1 MLKKSIA
8 LTVLLMMACGLMAQG
23 VNRQYKDVDG
33 DGLPE
38 VILENEYLQVIVMT
52 GEMPK
57 VIPDPV
63 ELPDGRKVPYKY
75 GERFARGGWIYNM
88 IFKPTN
94 RKWFINDITQGEHRH
109 GIPEEFE
116 ITERMREVEPGFYEA
131 MKPSVGTGIGP
142 GLCFRNTLKDMKIPA
157 WGMKEEIFDNGEWK
171 AVGKDATAPAKGWRL
186 TFTHV
191 IDTNLGYGCAYTKVM
206 TLMDGESVLRTHR
219 ELANTGEK
227 KFSTS
232 FYTHGFFSQGQ
243 KNGLLD
249 KNCWS
254 VIPLCPPNVKGS
266 PFPKDLIDVERS
278 FIHATRP
285 AYYWGA
291 KSYDEVGGNWHA
303 CGNDF
308 SKDVF
313 LTYVDRK
320 PEFFRMWNCDMTYSY
335 EPFMVFDIKGGEKVA
350 WNTNR
355 GVGNGLTSVKACGE
369 GGMLDWKVNL
379 NEKGAKIMTVR
390 FLPFK
395 AMKGDLSLYGTI
407 SANGRR
413 QTFSCSMNEDEIS
426 PVKPGTFTIELMDKI
441 KDAEIVEMHIYVA
454 SDDNLNEI
462 LASADGH
469 YRLYMG
475 NDSRT
480 RWENH
485 LDKEVKGVVL
495 AETSKDD
502 DGNWKYNM
510 STKFA
515 KDYLAGAG
523 IEMSLSSAM
532 EDGSELD
539 WANLKLVILASRRIN
554 IKMLR
559 KLEEFARQGGAV
571 IVTGMIDFRQF
582 ELSDLLPIK
591 FIYGESNTYALNP
604 RDGTLEFMVQDDY
617 RFQLKAV
624 GEHEITKGLP
634 WYPESYQSVGALQ
647 RVVPKDDA
655 QVVLN
660 FVSGPGMSDAGSEFP
675 ALVLGKY
682 GKGKVAYFGSPI
694 AWGGHQSNCMWGR
707 LGEYHQ
713 KFFVQMALWAI
724 GK

>member
-1 MLKKSIA
+1 
-8 LTVLLMMACGLMAQG
+8 
-23 VNRQYKDVDG
+23 
-33 DGLPE
+33 
-38 VILENEYLQVIVMT
+38 
-52 GEMPK
+52 
-57 VIPDPV
+57 
-63 ELPDGRKVPYKY
+63 
-75 GERFARGGWIYNM
+75 
-88 IFKPTN
+88 
-94 RKWFINDITQGEHRH
+94 
-109 GIPEEFE
+109 
-116 ITERMREVEPGFYEA
+116 

-171 AVGKDATAPAKGWRL
+171 AVGKDATASAKGWRL

-335 EPFMVFDIKGGEKVA
+335 EPFMVFDLKGGKKVV

-355 GVGNGLTSVKACGE
+355 GVGNGLTSVKACGN
-369 GGMLDWKVNL
+369 GGMLDWDVTL
-379 NEKGAKIMTVR
+379 NEKGKKVLNIR

-395 AMKGDLSLYGTI
+395 AIKSGLTFHGTI
-407 SANGRR
+407 TVGPTT
-413 QTFSCSMNEDEIS
+413 QTFDSTMKSGEVS
-426 PVKPGTFTIELMDKI
+426 PTQPWIFPLELSPAI
-441 KDAEIVEMHIYVA
+441 ATAEMAEMHLYVSEEGQSA
-454 SDDNLNEI
+454 GNLAN
-462 LASADGH
+462 ADGR
-469 YRLYMG
+469 YRLSMKP
-475 NDSRT
+475 RT
-480 RWENH
+480 AW
-485 LDKEVKGVVL
+485 DGDGKGAKGVIL
-495 AETSKDD
+495 SETSKDD
-502 DGNWKYNM
+502 DGAWKHNM

-515 KDYLAGAG
+515 QDYLAGAG

-532 EDGSELD
+532 EDGGELD

-554 IKMLR
+554 IKLLR
-559 KLEEFARQGGAV
+559 KLEDFAKQGGTV

-604 RDGTLEFMVQDDY
+604 RDGTLEFMTQDNY
-617 RFQLKAV
+617 RYQLKAV
-624 GEHEITKGLP
+624 GDHEITRGLP

-655 QVVLN
+655 QVILN
-660 FVSGPGMSDAGSEFP
+660 FVPGPGMSDAGNEFP
-675 ALVLGKY
+675 ALVLGTY

-713 KFFVQMALWAI
+713 KFFVQLALW
-724 GK
+724 GLKK

>member
-1 MLKKSIA
+1 
-8 LTVLLMMACGLMAQG
+8 
-23 VNRQYKDVDG
+23 
-33 DGLPE
+33 
-38 VILENEYLQVIVMT
+38 
-52 GEMPK
+52 
-57 VIPDPV
+57 
-63 ELPDGRKVPYKY
+63 
-75 GERFARGGWIYNM
+75 
-88 IFKPTN
+88 
-94 RKWFINDITQGEHRH
+94 
-109 GIPEEFE
+109 
-116 ITERMREVEPGFYEA
+116 

-232 FYTHGFFSQGQ
+232 FYTHGFFSQGE

-249 KNCWS
+249 GSCWS
-254 VIPLCPPNVKGS
+254 VIPLCPPTVKGS

-278 FIHATRP
+278 SIRVSRP

-291 KSYDEVGGNWHA
+291 KSRDEVGGNWHA
-303 CGNDF
+303 CGNMT
-308 SKDVF
+308 SRDVF
-313 LTYVDRK
+313 LTAVDRK

-355 GVGNGLTSVKACGE
+355 GVGNGLTSVKACGD
-369 GGMLDWKVNL
+369 GGMLDWIKTWKPNIGKNGERIDL
-379 NEKGAKIMTVR
+379 AYNPKLLTVR

-407 SANGRR
+407 SGNGIR
-413 QTFSCSMNEDEIS
+413 QTFSCSMNEEEIS
-426 PVKPGTFTIELMDKI
+426 PVKPGTFTIELAKGLE
-441 KDAEIVEMHIYVA
+441 DAEIVEMHIYVSA
-454 SDDNLNEI
+454 DNNLNEI
-462 LASADGH
+462 FASADGH

-475 NDSRT
+475 NDCRT
-480 RWENH
+480 RWENN
-485 LDKEVKGVVL
+485 LKQWEKGVIL
-495 AETSKDD
+495 AETGKDD
-502 DGNWKYNM
+502 DGNWKHNM

-515 KDYLAGAG
+515 TDYLRDTG
-523 IEMSLSSAM
+523 IQMSLSSAM
-532 EDGSELD
+532 EDGSEVD
-539 WANLKLVILASRRIN
+539 WANIKLIVLASRRIN
-554 IKMLR
+554 IKLLR

-617 RFQLKAV
+617 RYQLKAV
-624 GEHEITKGLP
+624 GKHEITKGLP

-647 RVVPKDDA
+647 RVVPKEDA

-660 FVSGPGMSDAGSEFP
+660 FTPGPGMSDAGSEFP

-724 GK
+724 K

>member
-1 MLKKSIA
+1 MLKKSFW
-8 LTVLLMMACGLMAQG
+8 MMAMWMMVCGLMAQG
-23 VNRQYKDVDG
+23 VSRQYKDVDG

-57 VIPDPV
+57 EIPEPV

-186 TFTHV
+186 TFTHA
-191 IDTNLGYGCAYTKVM
+191 IETNLGYGCAYTKVL

-243 KNGLLD
+243 TNGLLD
-249 KNCWS
+249 HSCWS

-278 FIHATRP
+278 SIHATRP

-335 EPFMVFDIKGGEKVA
+335 EPFMVFDIKGGKKVV

-369 GGMLDWKVNL
+369 GGMLDWDVTM
-379 NEKGAKIMTVR
+379 NEKGSKILNIR

-395 AMKGDLSLYGTI
+395 AFKGGLTFHGTI
-407 SANGRR
+407 SVGPTT
-413 QTFSCSMNEDEIS
+413 QTFDSVMKKGEIS
-426 PVKPGTFTIELMDKI
+426 PTQPWIFPLELSPAVAA
-441 KDAEIVEMHIYVA
+441 AEIAEMHLYVTEEGQSA
-454 SDDNLNEI
+454 GNLAN
-462 LASADGH
+462 ADGH
-469 YRLYMG
+469 YRMALK
-475 NDSRT
+475 SRT
-480 RWENH
+480 AWDGDGNGA
-485 LDKEVKGVVL
+485 KGVIL
-495 AETSKDD
+495 AETSKGD

-539 WANLKLVILASRRIN
+539 WANLKLLILASRRIN

-559 KLEEFARQGGAV
+559 KLEDFVRQGGAV

-647 RVVPKDDA
+647 RVVPKEDA

-694 AWGGHQSNCMWGR
+694 AWGGHQSNCTWGR

-713 KFFVQMALWAI
+713 KFFVQLALW
-724 GK
+724 GLKK

>member
-1 MLKKSIA
+1 MLKK
-8 LTVLLMMACGLMAQG
+8 LVVTMVLLATVCGLMAQG
-23 VNRQYKDVDG
+23 VSRQYKDVDG

-57 VIPDPV
+57 EIPEPV

-157 WGMKEEIFDNGEWK
+157 WGMKEEMFVDGEWK
-171 AVGKDATAPAKGWRL
+171 AADKATTAPAKGWRL

-191 IDTNLGYGCAYTKVM
+191 ISTDLGYGCAYTKVL

-227 KFSTS
+227 AFSTS

-243 KNGLLD
+243 TNGVLD
-249 KNCWS
+249 HNCWS
-254 VIPLCPPNVKGS
+254 VIPLCPPSVKDS
-266 PFPKDLIDVERS
+266 PFPKDLIDVERGI
-278 FIHATRP
+278 IHATRP

-291 KSYDEVGGNWHA
+291 KSYDEVGGNFHA
-303 CGNDF
+303 CGNDAT
-308 SKDVF
+308 KDVF
-313 LTYVDRK
+313 LTSVDRK

-335 EPFMVFDIKGGEKVA
+335 EPFMVFNIKGGKKVV

-355 GVGNGLTSVKACGE
+355 GVGNGLTSVKAYGD
-369 GGMLDWKVNL
+369 GGMLDWDVAL
-379 NEKGAKIMTVR
+379 NEKGTKVLNIR

-395 AMKGDLSLYGTI
+395 TIKTGLSFQGTITVGNTTQTIDSTMTGGEVSPLQPWVFPVDLSPEI
-407 SANGRR
+407 AN
-413 QTFSCSMNEDEIS
+413 
-426 PVKPGTFTIELMDKI
+426 
-441 KDAEIVEMHIYVA
+441 AEMAEMHLYVSEEGQSA
-454 SDDNLNEI
+454 GNLAN
-462 LASADGH
+462 ADGR
-469 YRLYMG
+469 YRLSMKP
-475 NDSRT
+475 RT
-480 RWENH
+480 AW
-485 LDKEVKGVVL
+485 DGDGKGAKGVIL
-495 AETSKDD
+495 SDTSKDD
-502 DGNWKYNM
+502 DGAWKHHM
-510 STKFA
+510 STQFA
-515 KDYLAGAG
+515 QDYLAGAG

-532 EDGSELD
+532 EDGGELD

-554 IKMLR
+554 IKLLR
-559 KLEEFARQGGAV
+559 KLEDFAKQGGTV

-604 RDGTLEFMVQDDY
+604 RDGTLEFMTQDNY
-617 RFQLKAV
+617 RYQLKAV
-624 GEHEITKGLP
+624 GDHEITRGLP

-655 QVVLN
+655 QVILN
-660 FVSGPGMSDAGSEFP
+660 FVPGPGMSDAGNEFP

-682 GKGKVAYFGSPI
+682 GQGKVAYFGSPI

-713 KFFVQMALWAI
+713 KFFVQLALW
-724 GK
+724 GLKK

>member
-1 MLKKSIA
+1 MLKKTIA

-23 VNRQYKDVDG
+23 VSRQYKDVDG

-57 VIPDPV
+57 EIPEPV

-88 IFKPTN
+88 VFKPTN

-116 ITERMREVEPGFYEA
+116 ITQRMREVEPGFYEA

-142 GLCFRNTLKDMKIPA
+142 GLCFRNTLKDMKIPT
-157 WGMKEEIFDNGEWK
+157 WGMKEEFLADGEWK
-171 AVGKDATAPAKGWRL
+171 VAAKDTTAPAKGWRL
-186 TFTHV
+186 TFTHA
-191 IDTNLGYGCAYTKVM
+191 IDTELGYGCAYTKTL
-206 TLMDGESVLRTHR
+206 TLMEGESVLRCRR

-227 KFSTS
+227 EFSTS
-232 FYTHGFFSQGQ
+232 FYTHGFFSQGE

-249 KNCWS
+249 GNCWS

-266 PFPKDLIDVERS
+266 PFPKDLIDVERGI
-278 FIHATRP
+278 IHATRP

-291 KSYDEVGGNWHA
+291 KSYDEVGGSWHA
-303 CGNDF
+303 CGNDKT
-308 SKDVF
+308 KDVF
-313 LTYVDRK
+313 LTAVDRK

-335 EPFMVFDIKGGEKVA
+335 EPFMVFDLKGGKKVV

-369 GGMLDWKVNL
+369 GGMLDWDVTV
-379 NEKGAKIMTVR
+379 NEKNAKILNIR

-395 AMKGDLSLYGTI
+395 AIKGGLTFHGTVTV
-407 SANGRR
+407 GPTT
-413 QTFSCSMNEDEIS
+413 QTFDSTMKSGEVS
-426 PVKPGTFTIELMDKI
+426 PTQPWVFPLELTPAVA
-441 KDAEIVEMHIYVA
+441 DAEVAEMHLYVTEEGQSA
-454 SDDNLNEI
+454 GNLAN
-462 LASADGH
+462 ADGH
-469 YRLYMG
+469 YRMALKPRTAWEGDG
-475 NDSRT
+475 NGAQ
-480 RWENH
+480 
-485 LDKEVKGVVL
+485 GVIL
-495 AETSKDD
+495 AETAKDD
-502 DGNWKYNM
+502 DGNWKHNM

-515 KDYLAGAG
+515 QDYLNGAG
-523 IEMSLSSAM
+523 FKMSLSSSM
-532 EDGSELD
+532 EDGSDLD
-539 WANLKLVILASRRIN
+539 WANVKFVILSSRRIN
-554 IKMLR
+554 IKLLR
-559 KLEEFARQGGAV
+559 KLEDFARQGGAV

-617 RFQLKAV
+617 RYQMKAV
-624 GEHEITKGLP
+624 GKHEITKGLP

-647 RVVPKDDA
+647 RVVPKEDA

-660 FVSGPGMSDAGSEFP
+660 FTPGPGMSDAGSEFP

>member
-1 MLKKSIA
+1 MLKRTIA
-8 LTVLLMMACGLMAQG
+8 MTVLLMTACGLMAQG
-23 VNRQYKDVDG
+23 VSRQYKDVDG

-57 VIPDPV
+57 EIPEPV

-116 ITERMREVEPGFYEA
+116 ITQRMREVEPGFYEA

-142 GLCFRNTLKDMKIPA
+142 GLCFRNTLKDMKIPS
-157 WGMKEEIFDNGEWK
+157 WGMKEEYFADGEWK
-171 AVGKDATAPAKGWRL
+171 AADKAATAPAAGWRL
-186 TFTHV
+186 TFTHA
-191 IDTNLGYGCAYTKVM
+191 IDTELGYGCAYTKVL
-206 TLMDGESVLRTHR
+206 TLMEGESVLHCHR

-227 KFSTS
+227 EFSTS

-243 KNGLLD
+243 TNGLLD
-249 KNCWS
+249 HNCWS
-254 VIPLCPPNVKGS
+254 VVPLCAPSVKGS
-266 PFPKDLIDVERS
+266 PFPNDLLDVERG
-278 FIHATRP
+278 FIHASRP

-291 KSYDEVGGNWHA
+291 KSHDEVGGNWHA
-303 CGNDF
+303 CGNDAT
-308 SKDVF
+308 KDVF
-313 LTYVDRK
+313 LTAVDRK

-335 EPFMVFDIKGGEKVA
+335 EPFMVFDIKGGKKVV
-350 WNTNR
+350 WNTIR
-355 GVGNGLTSVKACGE
+355 GVGNGLTSVKACGD
-369 GGMLDWKVNL
+369 GGMLDWDATV
-379 NEKGAKIMTVR
+379 NEKGEKVLNIR

-395 AMKGDLSLYGTI
+395 AMKGALSFYGTI
-407 SANGRR
+407 SVGGTT
-413 QTFSCSMNEDEIS
+413 QTFNSVMNGKSEVSPLSPWEFPLTLAPAIS
-426 PVKPGTFTIELMDKI
+426 KSEVVD
-441 KDAEIVEMHIYVA
+441 MHLYVTETGHSA
-454 SDDNLNEI
+454 GN

-469 YRLYMG
+469 YRL
-475 NDSRT
+475 SLRPRT
-480 RWENH
+480 AW
-485 LDKEVKGVVL
+485 DGDGKGAQGVIL
-495 AETSKDD
+495 AETGKDD
-502 DGNWKYNM
+502 NGAWKHSM
-510 STKFA
+510 GTKFA
-515 KDYLAGAG
+515 QDYLNDAGFK
-523 IEMSLSSAM
+523 MRLSSAM
-532 EDGSELD
+532 EDGGELD
-539 WANLKLVILASRRIN
+539 WANLKLVILASRRIS

-559 KLEEFARQGGAV
+559 KLEDFAKQGGAV

-604 RDGTLEFMVQDDY
+604 RDGTLEFMTQDDY
-617 RFQLKAV
+617 RYQLKAV
-624 GEHEITKGLP
+624 GDHEITRGLP
-634 WYPESYQSVGALQ
+634 WYPESYQSIGALQ
-647 RVVPKDDA
+647 RVIPKDDA

-660 FVSGPGMSDAGSEFP
+660 FVSSPGMSDAGGEFP

-713 KFFVQMALWAI
+713 KFFVQMALWAV
-724 GK
+724 KQ